1 MKEIIAAAIGA
12 IVSLAL
18 SAVMTLK
25 ENARFFSNTVSGERM
40 NWIKDIRKLAA
51 ELFTVCEQYDPN
63 TLPEEQCTVFLNAR
77 NGILI
82 RLNPDGSGYSLDS
95 RLHQLLDDP
104 DFATVKGNLP
114 EIRSLLGK
122 ILKSE
127 WDKVKVEAG
136 NSRSKVRQIEKIQA
150 QIEMEK
156 NGN

>member
-40 NWIKDIRKLAA
+40 NWIKDIRQFAA
-51 ELFTVCEQYDPN
+51 ELFTVCEQYEPDS
-63 TLPEEQCTVFLNAR
+63 LPDEQRTVFLNAR

-82 RLNPDGSGYSLDS
+82 RLNPDGSGYNLDS
-95 RLHQLLDDP
+95 AVHKLLSEP
-104 DFATVKGNLP
+104 DFAAVKKNLP
-114 EIRSLLGK
+114 EIRLLLGT

-127 WDKVKVEAG
+127 WDKVKIEAG
-136 NSRSKVRQIEKIQA
+136 NSRWKVKKIEKQ
-150 QIEMEK
+150 QEKIEKEK
-156 NGN
+156 FG